1 MAFGTL
7 MLGMMM
13 GLLAVATVIPSDAG
27 MLTIALSYVLVGTL
41 TFMSV
46 VLFAMLNDTHDDAS
60 ELE

>member
-27 MLTIALSYVLVGTL
+27 MMTIALSYVLVGTL